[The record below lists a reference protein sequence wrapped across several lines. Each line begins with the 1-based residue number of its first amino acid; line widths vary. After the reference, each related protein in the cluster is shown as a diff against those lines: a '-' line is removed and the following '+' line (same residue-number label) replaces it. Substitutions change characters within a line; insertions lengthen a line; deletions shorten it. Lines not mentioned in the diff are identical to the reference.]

1 MNIGVIPDGNRRYA
15 KSEGIDK
22 FKSYEKAR
30 DTIKKITGSL
40 NGYSDQIESISF
52 YIFSEENFN
61 RPEEELETL
70 FELLDENIEDMAEF
84 FQDRDFSVNWAST
97 APEKLPDRLSD
108 KLEDLEEK
116 FNSGET
122 TVNLL
127 ISYSGKE
134 DILKSGQKVAEDG
147 GKFTEENFSKNLEI
161 QENIDFVIRTGD
173 NPDRECLS
181 GFPIW
186 NSSYAEFYHIK
197 KNFPAVT
204 AEDVEEALEHYK
216 KLRKKKGA

>member
-15 KSEGIDK
+15 QSEGIDK
-22 FKSYEKAR
+22 FKSYKKAR
-30 DTIKKITGSL
+30 DTIKEITNSL
-40 NGYSDQIESISF
+40 NGFSDEIGSISF
-52 YIFSEENFN
+52 YIFSEENFS

-70 FELLDENIEDMAEF
+70 FELLEENIKDMTGF
-84 FQDRDFSVNWAST
+84 FQDRDFKVNWAST
-97 APEKLPDRLSD
+97 APEKLPDRLVE
-108 KLEDLEEK
+108 KLRELEK
-116 FNSGET
+116 DFSSGET

-127 ISYSGKE
+127 ISYSGKK
-134 DILKSGQKVAEDG
+134 DILQSGKKVMENG
-147 GKFTEENFSKNLEI
+147 GKFSEENFSENLEI
-161 QENIDFVIRTGD
+161 QEEIDFVIRTGE

-204 AEDVEEALEHYK
+204 PEDVEEALEHYK
-216 KLRKKKGA
+216 KLRRKKGA